1 MRVLHERCCGLDIH
15 KKRHVWVQ
23 TATEMKM
30 GHTALQRGWGT
41 DVDRTPVSN
50 ESVQEADG
58 GRVQQPRSVAIPV
71 AG

>member
-1 MRVLHERCCGLDIH
+1 MQVVHGRCCGLDIH

-23 TATEMKM
+23 TATAMKM
-30 GHTALQRGWGT
+30 GHTAIQRGWGT

-58 GRVQQPRSVAIPV
+58 GRVQQSRSVAIPV